1 MRKSTNRPNVAK
13 ALSELS
19 LLWGKTDLENP
30 ATADIAGTENSPVQ
44 DGVAGLDGIRTL
56 GNGNSQIGE
65 GGKNANQGR

>member
-30 ATADIAGTENSPVQ
+30 APADTTGTENSPMP
-44 DGVAGLDGIRTL
+44 DSSTGLDGARTL
-56 GNGNSQIGE
+56 GNGNSQTGE
-65 GGKNANQGR
+65 GRKNAD

>member
-30 ATADIAGTENSPVQ
+30 AIADIAGTENSPMP
-44 DGVAGLDGIRTL
+44 DSSTGLDGARAC
-56 GNGNSQIGE
+56 GNGNPQAGE
-65 GGKNANQGR
+65 GGKDAD

>member
-30 ATADIAGTENSPVQ
+30 APADIAGTENSPVP
-44 DGVAGLDGIRTL
+44 DSSTGLDDARTL
-56 GNGNSQIGE
+56 GNGNTQAGE
-65 GGKNANQGR
+65 SGKNANQGR